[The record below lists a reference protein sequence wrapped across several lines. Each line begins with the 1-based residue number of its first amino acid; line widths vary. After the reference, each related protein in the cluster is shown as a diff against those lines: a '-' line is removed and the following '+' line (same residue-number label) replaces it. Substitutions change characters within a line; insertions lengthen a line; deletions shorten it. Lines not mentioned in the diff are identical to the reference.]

1 MGSLKRKIVRNRA
14 KREKKEFEKVM
25 KKQLMMFDKL
35 EDQCAACQEPFDKKS
50 KEHAKTWKVVVREDE
65 EVVRLYCPQ
74 CWDKAN
80 KIIKE
85 LENDLGIHEESRCE
99 VSGESQPE

>member
-1 MGSLKRKIVRNRA
+1 MGSLKRKYARKQTRRA
-14 KREKKEFEKVM
+14 KKEM
-25 KKQLMMFDKL
+25 KQQLTMFDKIGT
-35 EDQCAACQEPFDKKS
+35 ECAACQEPFDKKS

>member
-1 MGSLKRKIVRNRA
+1 MGSLKRKMMRNRM
-14 KREKKEFEKVM
+14 KRVKKDVEKQM
-25 KKQLMMFDKL
+25 KRQLMMFDKL
-35 EDQCAACQEPFDKKS
+35 EDECAACQEPFDKKS

-74 CWDKAN
+74 CWGKAN

-85 LENDLGIHEESRCE
+85 LENDLRISQETGREMPD
-99 VSGESQPE
+99 ESQP